1 MRIPQAPG
9 KPAQAQDELA
19 SLRVGQEQPAT
30 DEGGLADLGDM
41 NELLQLEASAPAI
54 EAPLEPSPLEEPGDE
69 SGAED
74 YARHLTRRP
83 SFQTGAGKG
92 RKKSPLVIIIT
103 VVVCFLGGLIG
114 YVAVQSFTGGPE
126 PSESQAGFNLDGAKK
141 FTEDYIALLED
152 GDIDAA
158 VELLSPELKR
168 YTDKYQIERLA
179 KLVGKSEIVEL
190 KVLSTHFEEGIRGN
204 QYYLW
209 YKLRYDLGI
218 QGFVASVREV
228 DTGFT
233 IDGIAAEG
241 TLGQT
246 VVIGR
251 QSFHY
256 LSGMAV
262 ASKIKRYRNILAIL
276 GAVILIIG
284 LIQIIAWWVL
294 FEKAGRPGWASI
306 VPFYSMWVLAEIGG
320 KPGWMG
326 LAMYFCGVIP
336 VIGFIVQIVLWITIS
351 IGVSKNFGRGVGFGI
366 GLSLLPYIFYPIL
379 AFSRG

>member
-1 MRIPQAPG
+1 
-9 KPAQAQDELA
+9 L
-19 SLRVGQEQPAT
+19 GQEQPAT
-30 DEGGLADLGDM
+30 DEGGLPDLGDM
-41 NELLQLEASAPAI
+41 NELLQFEASAPAI
-54 EAPLEPSPLEEPGDE
+54 EEPLEPSPLEEPVDE

-74 YARHLTRRP
+74 YARQLPRRP
-83 SFQTGAGKG
+83 SFQTGAGKE
-92 RKKSPLVIIIT
+92 RRKSPLVLIIT
-103 VVVCFLGGLIG
+103 VAVCFLGGLIG
-114 YVAVQSFTGGPE
+114 YVVVQSFTGGPE
-126 PSESQAGFNLDGAKK
+126 PTESQAGFNLDGAKK

-168 YTDKYQIERLA
+168 YTDKYQIEILA
-179 KLVGKSEIVEL
+179 KMVGKSEIVEL

-209 YKLRYDLGI
+209 YKLSYDLGI

-233 IDGIAAEG
+233 IDGIAVKG

-246 VVIGR
+246 VAIGR

-256 LSGMAV
+256 LSGMAM
-262 ASKIKRYRNILAIL
+262 ASKIKSVRNIIEKSFC
-276 GAVILIIG
+276 GFIVVILIIA
-284 LIQIIAWWVL
+284 LIQIIAMWVL
-294 FEKAGRPGWASI
+294 FEKAGQPGWAAI
-306 VPFYSMWVLAEIGG
+306 VPFYSMWVLAEVGD

-326 LAMYFCGVIP
+326 LAMCFCGFIP
-336 VIGFIVQIVLWITIS
+336 VVGFILYWVFWVTIS
-351 IGVSKNFGRGVGFGI
+351 IGVSKSFGRGVAFGI
-366 GLSLLPYIFYPIL
+366 GLSFVPFIFYPIL